1 MKTGKEQLPQ
11 AWQCNGQMPA
21 PIDHIAVLITS
32 FNRRQLTTKA
42 LASLSKQGGVDD
54 VRFSVFLV
62 DDGCTDG
69 TSEAVRL
76 EFPEVRIL
84 QGDGS
89 LFWNGGMRMA
99 FAAALEGSFD
109 AYLFL
114 NDDVTLY
121 DDALSRIIACARAWL
136 AQGNPA
142 IVVGSMRSPRTG
154 ECSYGGLAKLSRG
167 LGMTFQGVVP
177 HAFASLRCDT
187 MNGNCALIPKAIA
200 ESVGNIEARFCH
212 QFGDLDYG
220 LRAKD
225 AGFDVVIAPGY
236 AGECLPNS
244 RRGTWRD
251 STIAFTK
258 RWKILMS
265 PKGVPFKEW
274 LLFTSRHYG
283 WRWIY
288 YAVSPYLTTIATSLR
303 TQRSRQETR

>member
-1 MKTGKEQLPQ
+1 M
-11 AWQCNGQMPA
+11 
-21 PIDHIAVLITS
+21 PIDHVAVLITS
-32 FNRRQLTTKA
+32 FNRRELTMKA
-42 LASLSKQGGVDD
+42 LASLSEQRGVDD
-54 VRFSVFLV
+54 IQLTVFLV
-62 DDGCTDG
+62 DDGCIDG
-69 TSEAVRL
+69 TSEAVRS

-99 FAAALEGSFD
+99 FAAALKGSFD

-114 NDDVTLY
+114 NDDIKLY
-121 DDALSRIIACARAWL
+121 DGALSRIIACARAWL
-136 AQGNPA
+136 AQGSPA
-142 IVVGSMRSPRTG
+142 IVVGSMRSPQTG
-154 ECSYGGLAKLSRG
+154 ECSYGGLAKLSHG
-167 LGMTFQGVVP
+167 LGIRFEKIVP
-177 HAFASLRCDT
+177 HSSASRRCDT
-187 MNGNCALIPKAIA
+187 MNGNCALIPRAIA

-220 LRAKD
+220 LRAKN

-251 STIAFTK
+251 SSITFRK

-265 PKGVPFKEW
+265 PKGVPIQEW

-283 WRWIY
+283 WRWVY
-288 YAVSPYLTTIATSLR
+288 YVLSPYLTTIATSLYA
-303 TQRSRQETR
+303 QRREQEPR